1 VHARENEEKANDGAA
16 GVPPPIELDT
26 IVPCTPDAAF
36 DYFTR
41 DIGRWWPLS
50 RYSCSEARAAG
61 VSFERREGGKHE
73 ADLL

>member
-1 VHARENEEKANDGAA
+1 MAPQAFPHPSSSTRSCRAR
-16 GVPPPIELDT
+16 PT
-26 IVPCTPDAAF
+26 RAF

-41 DIGRWWPLS
+41 DIGRWWPVA